1 LNIFYDKDVNCINH
15 YVDID
20 NYLTKLLNKE
30 VIFKEYLYSSLL
42 EKPIEKEYSF
52 QLKKAI
58 YGKLT
63 YSKRINQLMVATSL
77 NGIYVVSGIE
87 KVAINPANENLL
99 FIVSDEDN
107 LKNIFEI
114 GLKQGVDKK

>member
-1 LNIFYDKDVNCINH
+1 MNIFYDKDVNCINH

-87 KVAINPANENLL
+87 KVAINHANENLL

-114 GLKQGVDKK
+114 GLKQGVDKE

>member
-1 LNIFYDKDVNCINH
+1 
-15 YVDID
+15 
-20 NYLTKLLNKE
+20 
-30 VIFKEYLYSSLL
+30 
-42 EKPIEKEYSF
+42 
-52 QLKKAI
+52 
-58 YGKLT
+58 
-63 YSKRINQLMVATSL
+63 MVATSL

>member
-1 LNIFYDKDVNCINH
+1 MNIFYDKDVNCINH

>member
-1 LNIFYDKDVNCINH
+1 MNIFYDKDVNCINH

-114 GLKQGVDKK
+114 GLKQGVDKE

>member
-1 LNIFYDKDVNCINH
+1 MNIFYDKDVNCINH

-20 NYLTKLLNKE
+20 NYLTKLLSKE
-30 VIFKEYLYSSLL
+30 VVFKEYLYSSLL

-114 GLKQGVDKK
+114 GLKQGVDKE